1 MSAALAVSTAV
12 SLDPATHAQC
22 VRQPE
27 LQFPH
32 PFAEDYTG
40 LAKKFVWGFPYDVT
54 DKSEQKVLA
63 NTVFKI
69 ISDGLSEFKSGYLR
83 SLP

>member
-1 MSAALAVSTAV
+1 MRTNKNYYPVYIKLNI
-12 SLDPATHAQC
+12 
-22 VRQPE
+22 
-27 LQFPH
+27 
-32 PFAEDYTG
+32 G

-69 ISDGLSEFKSGYLR
+69 ISDGLSELKSGYLR